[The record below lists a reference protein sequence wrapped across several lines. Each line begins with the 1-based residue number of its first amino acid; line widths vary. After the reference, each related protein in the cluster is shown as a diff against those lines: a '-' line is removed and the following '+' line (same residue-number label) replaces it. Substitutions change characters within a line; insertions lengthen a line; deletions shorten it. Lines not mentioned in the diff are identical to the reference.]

1 MGQITCYSVI
11 TRTDVRFSLEGET
24 NMTAPNEY
32 VQKITELLKQCKDI
46 ELLDLLYKLL
56 LKS

>member
-1 MGQITCYSVI
+1 MIT
-11 TRTDVRFSLEGET
+11 E
-24 NMTAPNEY
+24 EY